1 MKANPREPAVAG
13 AFYPGSESELQNQLQ
28 GLVSVQEMRHQL
40 LACIAPH
47 AGYIYSG
54 SVAGTLFGHLD
65 VPRRVVILGPN
76 HTGMGGA
83 MAVASHPKWRTPL
96 GDVAVDLEFSR
107 MLIESHQP
115 AAFDDIAH
123 RQEHSLEVQLPLLLA
138 RQPELQF
145 VPICLG
151 HLSLDD
157 CLELGLSIARL
168 ISGIGKTVGIV
179 ASSDMSHYL
188 PDGEARTQ
196 DRMAID
202 AALARDPEALYKIRP
217 AMSAVTGL
225 RWLVTRGCASTAEA
239 YSIVPCTLNLEPCAW
254 VGGRAV
260 RLRIATPIPPHDH
273 ARTSIIPDREQLSR
287 IRPHIGRRRLDPDGT
302 SQCFGG

>member
-202 AALARDPEALYKIRP
+202 AALARDPEALYKTVRSNGITMCGVVP
-217 AMSAVTGL
+217 ATVALAAANQLGASDAHLVAYATSGDVSGDRSAV
-225 RWLVTRGCASTAEA
+225 
-239 YSIVPCTLNLEPCAW
+239 
-254 VGGRAV
+254 VGYAGMCIHR
-260 RLRIATPIPPHDH
+260 
-273 ARTSIIPDREQLSR
+273 
-287 IRPHIGRRRLDPDGT
+287 
-302 SQCFGG
+302 